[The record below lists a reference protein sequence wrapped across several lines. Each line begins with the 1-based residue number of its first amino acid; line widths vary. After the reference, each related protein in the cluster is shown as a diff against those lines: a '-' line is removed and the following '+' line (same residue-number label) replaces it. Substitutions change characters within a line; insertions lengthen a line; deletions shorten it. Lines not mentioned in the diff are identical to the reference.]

1 MSWRQTWWCVAAIG
15 VFATGCG
22 EDIPPQELT
31 KFSSAVPSAEKKE
44 EKPPENPFAAPPN
57 QDQNTNPSSENP
69 FETPQTPP
77 AQAGYGSSG
86 YGSSGPAPSQPA
98 TQDNTYGHG
107 APIVLKSETTE
118 TNIVQADGTVG
129 RRGQGYGGG
138 IITEPLSQ
146 YFQIQSRI
154 EFLNMKNT
162 LKNWQP
168 LHNFKNPKTVAEFDK
183 EILKAS
189 DVTLPE
195 LPRGH
200 YYVYDPD
207 AKDLDA
213 VLTVAQPQ
221 QPQQPQ
227 QPSGR

>member
-1 MSWRQTWWCVAAIG
+1 MSWRQTWWCVAALG
-15 VFATGCG
+15 AFAIGCG
-22 EDIPPQELT
+22 EDIPPQELARLST
-31 KFSSAVPSAEKKE
+31 AVPKQEKKE
-44 EKPPENPFAAPPN
+44 EKPPDNPFAVAPAN
-57 QDQNTNPSSENP
+57 TDQNTDQSSEDP
-69 FETPQTPP
+69 FATPQTTTS
-77 AQAGYGSSG
+77 QAGYGSSG
-86 YGSSGPAPSQPA
+86 YGASQP
-98 TQDNTYGHG
+98 QPQPQPDNTYGHG

-118 TNIVQADGTVG
+118 TNVVKADGTVG

-154 EFLNMKNT
+154 EFINMKNT
-162 LKNWQP
+162 LKNWRP
-168 LHNFKNPKTVAEFDK
+168 LHNDKNPKTVAEFDK
-183 EILKAS
+183 EVLKES
-189 DVTLPE
+189 GVVLPE

-207 AKDLDA
+207 AKDLDE

-227 QPSGR
+227 QQSGR